1 MSKQSWL
8 SQRRSCQLASLLL
21 AIATSPTSLHLPS
34 WAQSSSPA
42 AEVQLAPSQS
52 APSQLAPSSSPS
64 IPSRDRL
71 RVELTLA
78 EVVDLLVQN
87 NRELKNAA
95 LDRIVKR
102 QQLREAKSTF
112 VPKLQPSLGIGVSQ
126 FFSATPAGSGPA
138 RSFAPE
144 ANLDSSSQLTG
155 RWKTPIGT
163 TLTVTTNPLLT
174 QKVSVTI
181 SQPLLRGNGL
191 AINTA
196 PIKKAELTETSHRL
210 ALEQALITKI
220 TQASTAYWAIA
231 RAQAMLRIQQISLQN
246 QQQQQ
251 ETIQILINASRRPPS
266 ELLDVEANM
275 AATQTQVL
283 TAQNTLAEAKIN
295 LLTLLDLET
304 EIDVEVPPALLAEL
318 RASRMPAEL
327 KPQPSLD
334 TLLETAYRQRP
345 DYQQAQLATQI
356 AALDLEMAKD
366 NKQWGLD
373 LRATSSFGD
382 TAQAAVGINL
392 TRVLSDQSL
401 ETAFQRSRV
410 DQLKRNNDLTNLK
423 DGLRLEVENC
433 YRAVLS
439 SRDRTVA
446 ARAARELATQRLLMT
461 QLKFQLGEAGL
472 FQVLA
477 LQNSLVTAQTEE
489 IRAKIDFLEALS
501 QLEQATGT
509 TLDTWKP
516 QLNRTHLPGKS
527 KVGDRK

>member
-1 MSKQSWL
+1 MSKHSWL
-8 SQRRSCQLASLLL
+8 SQRSSCQLASLLL
-21 AIATSPTSLHLPS
+21 TIASSLVSLHLPS
-34 WAQSSSPA
+34 WAQSSLPA
-42 AEVQLAPSQS
+42 AELQPAPAQLAPDS
-52 APSQLAPSSSPS
+52 LPS

-71 RVELTLA
+71 GVELTLA
-78 EVVDLLVQN
+78 EVVDLLMQN
-87 NRELKNAA
+87 NRELKNTA

-102 QQLREAKSTF
+102 QHLREAKSAF

-126 FFSATPAGSGPA
+126 FLAAPPTDSGPA
-138 RSFAPE
+138 RSLNFG

-163 TLTVTTNPLLT
+163 TLTVTTHPLLT

-196 PIKKAELTETSHRL
+196 PIKKAELTATSQQL

-220 TQASTAYWAIA
+220 TQASMAYWAIA
-231 RAQAMLRIQQISLQN
+231 RAQEMLRIQQLSLQN

-251 ETIQILINASRRPPS
+251 ETIQILINASRRSPS
-266 ELLDVEANM
+266 ELIDVAANI

-283 TAQNTLAEAKIN
+283 AAQNSVAEAKIN
-295 LLTLLDLET
+295 LLTLLDLES
-304 EIDVEVPPALLAEL
+304 EIEVEVPPALLEEL
-318 RASRMPAEL
+318 RASRTPTQL
-327 KPQPSLD
+327 KPQFSLD
-334 TLLETAYRQRP
+334 TLLETAYRRRL

-356 AALDLEMAKD
+356 AALDLQIAKD

-382 TAQAAVGINL
+382 TSQAAVGINL

-401 ETAFQRSRV
+401 ETDFQRSRV

-423 DGLRLEVENC
+423 DGIRLEVENC
-433 YRAVLS
+433 YQAVLS

-446 ARAARELATQRLLMT
+446 ARAARELATQRLLIT

-477 LQNSLVTAQTEE
+477 LQNSLVAAQNEE
-489 IRAKIDFLEALS
+489 IKAKIDFLEALS
-501 QLEQATGT
+501 LLEQATGT
-509 TLDTWKP
+509 TLDTWKL
-516 QLNRTHLPGKS
+516 QLNRTSLSGES
-527 KVGDRK
+527 SVRQE